1 MSARA
6 EAISFAL
13 ESSRRRPRVTDPEG
27 VLDAIRGPQG
37 EPGPAGPQGEPGQPG
52 RDGLDGADGAPGAV
66 GPKGAPGPRGDAG
79 APAPLQTRSTFERD
93 ESGLVS
99 LIHIEFSDGSKV
111 TQKVRRDRYGRVEQL
126 VRI

>member
-52 RDGLDGADGAPGAV
+52 RDGLDGADG
-66 GPKGAPGPRGDAG
+66 PRGDAG